1 MAPTTLT
8 FGLVLLFFFYGL
20 AFFSMGIALSL
31 EISRS
36 SMLAEKRVLIPL
48 ALFGLLHGAHE
59 WTEIILLQGVWTN
72 QVLLSELRVIL
83 LAVSF
88 IVLVVFGVSML
99 CSQNKAFILP
109 IFLGVGWLILYITLV
124 YQGIRIVGGIAEHWL
139 VRADVLAR
147 YLWAIPG
154 GILAGLALRLRAR
167 QVQAEK
173 RVNLAH
179 YFRWAA
185 FGFIVY
191 GITQAFVSPTDM
203 FPANMVNTQMF
214 LNLFG
219 FPIQVIR
226 AAMAI
231 WITINL
237 LRAIQ
242 FVDRELQ
249 QQLSTAQQA
258 RLDALEQVQRE
269 LVARETLRRELLR
282 HTVTSQEDERARIA
296 RELHDETAQTLTA
309 FTLNLATIKSTLTE
323 RSQLT
328 GLIDRL
334 QGLSQQMSRSLYRIV
349 HDLRPSQLDD
359 LGLVPALEYLV
370 DEARERLGIEVRLE
384 VNGQRQRLDYLIE
397 TVFYRVAQEA
407 LTNISRHAQIKQAFV
422 SLSFNPEKI
431 ILQVRDSGVGFSV
444 NEDLI
449 PPRGWGLAS
458 MRERAESVG
467 GHFHILSYPDSGTT
481 VEVIVPLTEPVNK
494 KVTEEITHENHP
506 LDARR

>member
-1 MAPTTLT
+1 MAPANLT
-8 FGLVLLFFFYGL
+8 FGFVLLFFFYGL

-36 SMLAEKRVLIPL
+36 SMLAERRVLLPL

-59 WTEIILLQGVWTN
+59 WTEIVLLEGVWTY
-72 QVLLSELRVIL
+72 QIQLSELRVVL

-99 CSQNKAFILP
+99 CSQTKSYVLP
-109 IFLGVGWLILYITLV
+109 IFLGAGWLILYCTLV
-124 YQGIRIVGGIAEHWL
+124 YQGFHIDPEYWL

-154 GILAGLALRLRAR
+154 GILAGLAFRVRAR
-167 QVQAEK
+167 QVQAEN
-173 RVNLAH
+173 RMNLAR

-185 FGFIVY
+185 LGFFVY

-203 FPANMVNTQMF
+203 FPANQVNTRVF
-214 LNLFG
+214 LNVFG

-226 AAMAI
+226 AAMAL

-242 FVDRELQ
+242 YVDRELQ

-309 FTLNLATIKSTLTE
+309 FTLNLATIQSTLTK
-323 RSQLT
+323 RSKIT

-370 DEARERLGIEVRLE
+370 DESRERLGIVVRLE

-397 TVFYRVAQEA
+397 TVFFRVAQEA
-407 LTNISRHAQIKQAFV
+407 LTNISRHAQIKQASI
-422 SLSFNPEKI
+422 SLSFNPQKVT
-431 ILQVRDSGVGFSV
+431 LQVRDSGVGFSV

-458 MRERAESVG
+458 MRERAESIG
-467 GHFHILSYPDSGTT
+467 GHFHILSYPGSGTT
-481 VEVIVPLTEPVNK
+481 VEVIVPLTEPTNK
-494 KVTEEITHENHP
+494 KVTEEVSYENHP